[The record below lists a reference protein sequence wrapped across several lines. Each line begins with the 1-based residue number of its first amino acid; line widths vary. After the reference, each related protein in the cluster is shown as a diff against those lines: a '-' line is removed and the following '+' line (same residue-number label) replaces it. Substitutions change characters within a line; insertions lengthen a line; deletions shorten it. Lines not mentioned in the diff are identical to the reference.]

1 MVRVA
6 MSAPYVE
13 KKKNT
18 AAGFADCWEMLTF
31 ALEMGKRFNIMLD
44 LLGHYKYLITIVVG
58 LLLVGVIDDN
68 SMLRRWQYSLE
79 ISRLEE
85 EIANY
90 NTQEQAATEQ
100 LQELRRNPK
109 AIERIA
115 RERYGMKAADEDIFV
130 LTDEE
135 ISPRE
140 SDSE

>member
-1 MVRVA
+1 
-6 MSAPYVE
+6 
-13 KKKNT
+13 
-18 AAGFADCWEMLTF
+18 MLTF

-58 LLLVGVIDDN
+58 LLLVGFIDDN